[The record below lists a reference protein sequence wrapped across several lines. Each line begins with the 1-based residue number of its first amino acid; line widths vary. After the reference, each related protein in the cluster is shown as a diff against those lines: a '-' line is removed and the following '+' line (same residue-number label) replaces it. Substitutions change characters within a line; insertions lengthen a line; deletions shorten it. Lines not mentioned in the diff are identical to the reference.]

1 MSCGSRCRGRCCD
14 DPDAARL
21 ASVALQPHRGFTAG
35 QPEAP
40 LVAPA
45 EPDLTFVGT
54 RTLFEEIARRHDGC
68 VLVCVRKSV
77 GDDGG
82 CSVVFL
88 SEGVSDT
95 AGFLQKATD
104 LVSEGKLRDLREGD
118 L

>member
-1 MSCGSRCRGRCCD
+1 MIPTLPAWLRSLCSRIAGSPPVSRGR
-14 DPDAARL
+14 
-21 ASVALQPHRGFTAG
+21 
-35 QPEAP
+35 P

-54 RTLFEEIARRHDGC
+54 RTLFEEIARRYDGS

-77 GDDGG
+77 GGDGG
-82 CSVVFL
+82 CSAVFL
-88 SEGVSDT
+88 SEGISDT